1 MRAGRSVVNLGNTYY
16 WMGDFDKA
24 IKYHTQHLA
33 IAKEVRDLKGE
44 GRAYGNLRIAY
55 QRAGRTGTSGLRIS
69 MSSKNN
75 LHVTIHAL
83 FRLRPACLAGWAA
96 DAPVGWTGATR

>member
-1 MRAGRSVVNLGNTYY
+1 
-16 WMGDFDKA
+16 MGDFDKA

-55 QRAGRTGTSGLRIS
+55 LDELEEQ
-69 MSSKNN
+69 
-75 LHVTIHAL
+75 
-83 FRLRPACLAGWAA
+83 PACDNPCSLSPSACLFGR
-96 DAPVGWTGATR
+96 VGR